1 MTGTRCRSDSTQF
14 CASAAGKKAPPQR
27 ASPTTPPCW
36 SSAAP
41 HVPESQHPAAGSVG
55 TNVASSGPASPSLS
69 INIHHRIAALPWQ
82 TNWMS
87 ICEKDVLHQFR
98 VGLPSQL
105 HFYHDLSLVCNQAAS
120 LLPLPPRMIF
130 LPWRVLKQSNFEAR
144 SAHHTRMRWALP
156 CIVGGTNWK

>member
-1 MTGTRCRSDSTQF
+1 MPLRFHTILRKCCR
-14 CASAAGKKAPPQR
+14 KE
-27 ASPTTPPCW
+27 
-36 SSAAP
+36 SAAP
-41 HVPESQHPAAGSVG
+41 TRQSHCTAMLEQCRSTCARVSAPSCGQRGYQCGKLRASISKPQHQH
-55 TNVASSGPASPSLS
+55 ASP
-69 INIHHRIAALPWQ
+69 HCRIALANQL
-82 TNWMS
+82 NWMS